1 MTVTRTVVIVPPA
14 EMLADCPRPP
24 VDVSTNRG
32 LSESLLAAHQQIVE
46 CNRVRATARKYI
58 NDARKRAA
66 ADVNSQ

>member
-1 MTVTRTVVIVPPA
+1 MIAPPA

-46 CNRVRATARKYI
+46 CNRVRAAEREYI
-58 NDARKRAA
+58 NNARERAKREG
-66 ADVNSQ
+66 DEK

>member
-1 MTVTRTVVIVPPA
+1 MIAPPA

-46 CNRVRATARKYI
+46 CNRVRAAEREYI
-58 NDARKRAA
+58 NKARERAERG
-66 ADVNSQ
+66 DK